1 MYLIR
6 GRIGQ
11 RYTRDGFNST
21 WSPEQKAAY
30 EAGALPARFR
40 FHDLKIKGISDFEGN
55 KQEFSGHK
63 TRSMMERYNHT
74 ADKVVSLNK
83 ARIKGKRGVPKGDG

>member
-30 EAGALPARFR
+30 EAGALPARSR
-40 FHDLKIKGISDFEGN
+40 FMI
-55 KQEFSGHK
+55 
-63 TRSMMERYNHT
+63 
-74 ADKVVSLNK
+74 
-83 ARIKGKRGVPKGDG
+83 

>member
-1 MYLIR
+1 MICQQKTGKKQLKLWTDRLHDAVKLALKSNTSSRSQSMYLIR

-30 EAGALPARFR
+30 EAGALPARSR
-40 FHDLKIKGISDFEGN
+40 FMI
-55 KQEFSGHK
+55 
-63 TRSMMERYNHT
+63 
-74 ADKVVSLNK
+74 
-83 ARIKGKRGVPKGDG
+83 